1 MFQPTEPPNDIAL
14 PIDLDQIRLI
24 LETMIGVAMPCA
36 AKDLAVRQQLVGKAL
51 QTFPQLHFLTI
62 HIDQQGAK
70 IRCRKNGVPIPRL
83 GGIVQS
89 DAGRIDRWMAHL
101 LSYSSN
107 DQMQHLARRMVT
119 ASVEVL
125 RPPGHKDS
133 SDPQPPLLPG
143 GAARPAIAP
152 CGGG

>member
-1 MFQPTEPPNDIAL
+1 MRFFFFFQAEDGIRDLTVTGVQTCAL
-14 PIDLDQIRLI
+14 PIY
-24 LETMIGVAMPCA
+24 
-36 AKDLAVRQQLVGKAL
+36 
-51 QTFPQLHFLTI
+51 
-62 HIDQQGAK
+62 QQGAK

-133 SDPQPPLLPG
+133 SDP
-143 GAARPAIAP
+143 
-152 CGGG
+152 